1 MFWFGKKRPDESK
14 RLQDNAEATSDGEAE
29 MNGDYERAKLQ
40 LLVVISSLPNPTS
53 KDGAIT
59 FRCIVK
65 ALVHVLHMRPFVS
78 VSVVGQLLPGTLNA
92 YSALHPEMGLGTI
105 DTTTALRLFSQ
116 CEDSAREADAGAL
129 HAEQNRE
136 KAGKEQETTEAHESD
151 IIQEEANEEAN
162 LDSSSRWEADTL
174 DTEIGG
180 GNDAS
185 AMAMD
190 LEPLDEKRLSYEL
203 DRLFDEARRY
213 RNCEEYQKMLE
224 FVAKTKWLGAYN
236 ATLVETQL
244 PTARY
249 ALSAWEWKKKG
260 WRPRHMA
267 RPLVILNHRPV
278 GFVFDV
284 SEIEEDPK
292 WIASSRPTKDD
303 IYKDAINQLAHPFVA
318 EGKIREE
325 FFEGVCR
332 AMAWHGVYYEPV
344 DAAGSRYA
352 GDIRI
357 EDREEPKLT
366 LMYRKRLY
374 RWRAGFVITVVNSQD
389 LATRFATLC
398 HELGHLFCN
407 HLPCPLHWT
416 ASRTTHSQEAAEE
429 SRKTKT
435 CWENRDL
442 SETVKEIEAEA
453 VSYLVCMRLGLK
465 ASSPN
470 YLSNHVKDIVPREV
484 STEKIMRAVDMIER
498 LYKAMDKETARP
510 EAITDCWLYRYDS
523 TFREAYKAWGRAER
537 IPTRVRNMLANQG
550 MQFPL

>member
-1 MFWFGKKRPDESK
+1 MFWLGKKRSDERK
-14 RLQDNAEATSDGEAE
+14 RPQSNVAADSDGEAG
-29 MNGDYERAKLQ
+29 MNGDCKRAKMQ
-40 LLVVISSLPNPTS
+40 LLVVLSSLSKPVG
-53 KDGAIT
+53 KDGVIT
-59 FRCIVK
+59 FRSIVESFVR
-65 ALVHVLHMRPFVS
+65 LLHTRPFASFPVM
-78 VSVVGQLLPGTLNA
+78 GQLLPSTLNA
-92 YSALHPEMGLGTI
+92 YSALHPELELGTI
-105 DTTTALRLFSQ
+105 DAKTTLRLFNQ
-116 CEDSAREADAGAL
+116 CEDVVREAEARGLRAGQ
-129 HAEQNRE
+129 ERE
-136 KAGKEQETTEAHESD
+136 VAVEETKTAEAHESNV
-151 IIQEEANEEAN
+151 IQEETT
-162 LDSSSRWEADTL
+162 LDSPFQVEADVS
-174 DTEIGG
+174 DMEIKVEDE
-180 GNDAS
+180 N
-185 AMAMD
+185 
-190 LEPLDEKRLSYEL
+190 LNPLDEKRLSYEL

-213 RNCEEYQKMLE
+213 RNCAEYQKMLE
-224 FVAKTKWLGAYN
+224 FVVKTKWLGAYN

-249 ALSAWEWKKKG
+249 ALSAWEWKKMG

-284 SEIEEDPK
+284 SEVEEDPK

-344 DAAGSRYA
+344 DKAGSRYA
-352 GDIRI
+352 GDIRM
-357 EDREEPKLT
+357 EDRGAEKLT
-366 LMYRKRLY
+366 LMYRKQVY
-374 RWRAGFVITVVNSQD
+374 RWRAGFVITVVNTQD

-407 HLPCPLHWT
+407 HLPCPSHWT
-416 ASRTTHSQEAAEE
+416 ASRATHSQERAEDG
-429 SRKTKT
+429 RKTKT
-435 CWENRDL
+435 NWEHRGL
-442 SETVKEIEAEA
+442 STTVEEIEAET

-465 ASSPN
+465 ASSPR
-470 YLSNHVKDIVPREV
+470 YLSSHMMDVVPREV

-510 EAITDCWLYRYDS
+510 EVISDCWLYRYDS

-537 IPTRVRNMLANQG
+537 VPTRLRNMLADQEI
-550 MQFPL
+550 QLPL